1 MSKVVTFAGSKFIPL
16 EALNVGYSAST
27 TSQPT
32 DQDEPVGPAQAGGVS
47 GFQPV
52 AEGENSNDAFSVGP
66 ETPQRAPEPNP
77 GNCHTIKSCT
87 YMSGFHTGGG
97 GGNLGNPPQ
106 RPVSPPPPP
115 KILATI
121 LINTCRYNKN
131 VVYNSQIKH
140 KPCFQ
145 ETSRIQLPNRAQAMQ
160 GMTT

>member
-52 AEGENSNDAFSVGP
+52 AEGENSNDAFSVAP

-87 YMSGFHTGGG
+87 YMYCKCINAPFVIHVCIVR
-97 GGNLGNPPQ
+97 Q
-106 RPVSPPPPP
+106 Q
-115 KILATI
+115 IL
-121 LINTCRYNKN
+121 
-131 VVYNSQIKH
+131 
-140 KPCFQ
+140 
-145 ETSRIQLPNRAQAMQ
+145 TSVHVHVCTVHCYMWYHC
-160 GMTT
+160 